1 MRKGLG
7 GNMPAKR
14 IIITIPDEDERWL
27 DGYAKVHKISA
38 AEAVSQAISLLR
50 QEHRQQT
57 YQKLVENTC
66 GIWKKGEG
74 LAYQLEFRGEWE

>member
-1 MRKGLG
+1 MGKGLG
-7 GNMPAKR
+7 GNVPSKR
-14 IIITIPDEDERWL
+14 IIIAIPVEDHLWL
-27 DGYAKVHKISA
+27 EGYAKVHKISVP
-38 AEAVSQAISLLR
+38 EAVSQVISLLR

-57 YQKLVENTC
+57 YQKLVESTC